1 MLKQVCIFILVLQ
14 FNCSCV
20 KKQLPE
26 PPLSPPAKTTKVKFV
41 FVNRIGYR
49 NDSTRHGFND
59 TVFQAVCLDL
69 KYYDK
74 IVNMSYLDAA
84 CFNRNFES
92 TNYPL
97 SDSVSLSFN
106 NMPNRVYGASNGSKY
121 QLMIDLV
128 WKRPKH
134 PFTTKALRFH
144 NKRYPEFDTIK
155 FDRDTVIKFIWP
167 DDTASGRYI
176 KGVPI

>member
-1 MLKQVCIFILVLQ
+1 MKTLTMIFAIVIFFIL
-14 FNCSCV
+14 SCV
-20 KKQLPE
+20 KKELPIKISDQ
-26 PPLSPPAKTTKVKFV
+26 PNIKSKVSFV
-41 FVNRIGYR
+41 FINRIGFR
-49 NDSTRHGFND
+49 SDSTRHGFND

-74 IVNMSYLDAA
+74 TVNMSYLDAA

-134 PFTTKALRFH
+134 PFTSKALRFN